1 MSEQIPQP
9 TGEKEP
15 FEVRF
20 KRAWENYWYL
30 YKWQTWIAIV
40 VVVCVALFVGEKL
53 TQVNPDVYITYIG
66 SSYIDETLSEK
77 INQDFADV
85 ITDTNG
91 DGEKIIQ
98 INTVLFNGSE
108 DLLNMATLQKAD
120 IDLMSGRSVLYLID
134 SFAYETFIQRGAFRE
149 IETAQGEFSYI
160 DLTSNRLLNSEE
172 FHFDNVYL
180 CQRQQSFEDKDDEE
194 TRAKYENA
202 AAMVEKILQYQ

>member
-1 MSEQIPQP
+1 MKISKPA
-9 TGEKEP
+9 GEKEP

-40 VVVCVALFVGEKL
+40 VIACIALFVGEKL
-53 TQVNPDVYITYIG
+53 TQVHPDVYITYIG
-66 SSYIDETLSEK
+66 SSYVDETFTEK

-85 ITDTNG
+85 ITDANG
-91 DGEKIIQ
+91 DGKKIIQ

-120 IDLMSGRSVLYLID
+120 IDLMSGRSVLYLVD
-134 SFAYETFIQRGAFRE
+134 SFAYETFTQRGAFRE
-149 IETAQGEFSYI
+149 METPQGEFSYI
-160 DLTSNRLLNSEE
+160 DLTSNRLLNSEK

-202 AAMVEKILQYQ
+202 AAIKEKILQYQ

>member
-1 MSEQIPQP
+1 MSEQIPKP

-66 SSYIDETLSEK
+66 ISYIDETLSEK

-149 IETAQGEFSYI
+149 IETAQGEFS
-160 DLTSNRLLNSEE
+160 
-172 FHFDNVYL
+172 
-180 CQRQQSFEDKDDEE
+180 
-194 TRAKYENA
+194 
-202 AAMVEKILQYQ
+202 